1 MMMARRRVQE
11 LIEQFHRLQILVV
24 GDLMLDRYIYGGV
37 DRISPE
43 APVPVVRVTSEKT
56 MPGGGAN
63 VAANLRCLGAKVDV
77 AGTIGTDSAGKNLID
92 ALRDLNI
99 GVRYVARNP
108 EMPTTVKMRI
118 VAERQQVVR
127 VDWERPSLASHPYS
141 PEMLARLHGAV
152 SRFDGVI
159 FADYGKGGVELPVIA
174 PLLNAA
180 QQARIPTALDPK
192 DNHCLQ
198 LRGITLATPNCK
210 EAHVCAGLPTRTHI
224 PGDPLRDPGLR
235 RATRTLQ
242 RLWNPAMLMIT
253 LGAQGVYLVP
263 KGAKPELI
271 PTRAR
276 EVFDVSG
283 AGDTVIAT
291 SLLALAAGAT
301 CREAALLGNCA
312 AGVVVGKLGTA
323 SCAPDELLQAMSGHQ
338 PEE

>member
-1 MMMARRRVQE
+1 MIMDLRRVEE
-11 LIEQFHRLQILVV
+11 LIAQFRHLRILVV
-24 GDLMLDRYIYGGV
+24 GDLMLDRYLYGGV

-43 APVPVVRVTSEKT
+43 APVPVVRVTSEKK

-77 AGTIGTDSAGKNLID
+77 AGAIGDDSAGKDLLS
-92 ALRDLNI
+92 ALHELGI
-99 GVRYVARNP
+99 GVRYVVRNSGL
-108 EMPTTVKMRI
+108 PTTVKMRI

-127 VDWERPSLASHPYS
+127 VDWERPASGSCPYS
-141 PEMLARLHGAV
+141 SGVLARLIRAV
-152 SRFDGVI
+152 RGFDGLI
-159 FADYGKGGVELPVIA
+159 FADYGKGGVELPLIT
-174 PLLNAA
+174 PLLEAA
-180 QQARIPTALDPK
+180 RQAGIPTALDPK
-192 DNHCLQ
+192 DNHCLRI
-198 LRGITLATPNCK
+198 RGITLATPNCK
-210 EAHVCAGLPTRTHI
+210 EAHACSGLPPRTHI
-224 PGDPLRDPGLR
+224 PGNPLRDPGLR
-235 RATRTLQ
+235 RATRALQ
-242 RLWNPAMLMIT
+242 RLWDPAMLMIT
-253 LGAQGVYLVP
+253 LGAQGIYLSP

-301 CREAALLGNCA
+301 YHEAALLGNCA